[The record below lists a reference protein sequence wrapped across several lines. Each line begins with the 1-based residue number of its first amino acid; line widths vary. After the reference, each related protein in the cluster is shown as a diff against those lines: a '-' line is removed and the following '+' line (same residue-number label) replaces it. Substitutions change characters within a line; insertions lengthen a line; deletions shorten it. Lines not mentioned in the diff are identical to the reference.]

1 MIKKQKEPIEFI
13 TKKEATFL
21 LVFKNN
27 RPVPKLIKQDYLK
40 PIMWTAINEKC
51 SIKMRSLSCPKK
63 SHLFLILENDHAL
76 QPN

>member
-13 TKKEATFL
+13 TKKETTFL

-40 PIMWTAINEKC
+40 AYYVDGNKR
-51 SIKMRSLSCPKK
+51 KMLNKDEVFKLPKKESSLSYSRK
-63 SHLFLILENDHAL
+63 
-76 QPN
+76 